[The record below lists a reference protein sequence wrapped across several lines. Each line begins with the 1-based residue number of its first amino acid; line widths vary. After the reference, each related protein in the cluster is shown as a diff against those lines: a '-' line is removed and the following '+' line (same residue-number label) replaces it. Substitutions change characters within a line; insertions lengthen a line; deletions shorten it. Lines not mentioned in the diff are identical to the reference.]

1 MIPPVL
7 LLAACSA
14 TSSPPADGFRDRG
27 RPIYSNAV
35 YDPGRIAG
43 DWVQVAAFA
52 AGEGPGCAPGRVQVG
67 GSAAALTGAGA
78 LCLDGAR
85 LAVSGALAQVGPGR
99 VRPAEAE
106 GVLDQDWWLLW
117 VDADYRTLVVGTPS
131 GAFGFILD
139 RGGSLPA
146 DRMAAAR
153 EVLDWNG
160 YDLGRLTGF
169 KQEAR
174 P

>member
-1 MIPPVL
+1 MILPLL

-14 TSSPPADGFRDRG
+14 PPPPAGGFRDQAK
-27 RPIYSNAV
+27 PIYSNAV

-43 DWVQVAAFA
+43 DWVQVATFA
-52 AGEGPGCAPGRVQVG
+52 AEEGPGCAPGRVQVAG
-67 GSAAALTGAGA
+67 TAQALTGAGA

-85 LAVSGALAQVGPGR
+85 LAFSGALAPAGPGR
-99 VRPAEAE
+99 IRPASAE
-106 GVLDQDWWLLW
+106 GVLAQDWWLLW

-131 GAFGFILD
+131 GDFGFILD

-160 YDLGRLTGF
+160 YDLGRLKGF
-169 KQEAR
+169 
-174 P
+174 

>member
-1 MIPPVL
+1 MILPLL

-14 TSSPPADGFRDRG
+14 APPPAGGFRDQAK
-27 RPIYSNAV
+27 PIYSNAV
-35 YDPGRIAG
+35 YDPGRITG

-52 AGEGPGCAPGRVQVG
+52 VGEGPGCAPGRLQVG

-85 LAVSGALAQVGPGR
+85 LAFSGALAPVGPGR
-99 VRPAEAE
+99 VRPASAE
-106 GVLDQDWWLLW
+106 GVLAQDWWLLW

-131 GAFGFILD
+131 GDFGFILD
-139 RGGSLPA
+139 RGANLPA

-160 YDLGRLTGF
+160 YDLGQLKGF
-169 KQEAR
+169 
-174 P
+174 